1 MVMQIIENAL
11 LVGDSEDRSIR
22 NDKNEMY
29 TRSVMLRITLITGIF
44 VLAYAA
50 MRASGVGAAFNKC
63 LTLVGGVANSL
74 LGLVF
79 PPIMFMRAKSLVG
92 EDIGLLRG
100 TVLALISLLGILLL
114 VSSIYFVFAG

>member
-1 MVMQIIENAL
+1 
-11 LVGDSEDRSIR
+11 
-22 NDKNEMY
+22 
-29 TRSVMLRITLITGIF
+29 MLRVALITAIF

-79 PPIMFMRAKSLVG
+79 PPAMYMRAKSLVG
-92 EDIGLLRG
+92 EEVG
-100 TVLALISLLGILLL
+100 TVHGVALSLLSTLGIALLF
-114 VSSIYFVFAG
+114 SSVYFVFVQ